1 MINWLETTAEQWPY
15 KVKFHQTNLYGKANN
30 NTFPTAIESIESDGA
45 KRIVDNNV
53 YSLTGQKVRQGTTS
67 LEGLPEGI
75 YIVNGKKILNK

>member
-1 MINWLETTAEQWPY
+1 MYTWEIKNWL
-15 KVKFHQTNLYGKANN
+15 KANN